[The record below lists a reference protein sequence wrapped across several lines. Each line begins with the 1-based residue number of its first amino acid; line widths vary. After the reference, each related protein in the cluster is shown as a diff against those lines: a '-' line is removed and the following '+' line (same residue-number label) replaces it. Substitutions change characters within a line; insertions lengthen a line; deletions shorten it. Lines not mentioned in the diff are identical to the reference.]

1 MFINKSWNIDE
12 VLKHNLTLKEI
23 KNMQKAA
30 VMVNRQ
36 DFFNK
41 LFVPKD
47 LENLNTIKPDD
58 DKKRITDLLK
68 EYQKVIMIYQS
79 GSNNLMYQMQASPIG
94 VVLDKN
100 MRNRAL
106 ELMSDNTTLHQVVS
120 NMEKNIDNLLSINN
134 EMEIYALSLYVPKLF
149 NMLSKRSN
157 SFKIMSDFI
166 EEFNYMVESLA
177 SKYMINYVDIT
188 PISKYC
194 ARGGID
200 IHCTRK
206 GHEVLSNIMMES
218 IINNDNNLIHVTE
231 KDFDYDNTGLDGMIK
246 DAIKRQKSYED
257 ALKNKDYDDTILK
270 TFEDKDRESLCKSL
284 IKEHQ
289 KEVYEIAKKL

>member
-1 MFINKSWNIDE
+1 
-12 VLKHNLTLKEI
+12 
-23 KNMQKAA
+23 MQKAA
-30 VMVNRQ
+30 VMINRQ

-41 LFVPKD
+41 LFVSKD
-47 LENLNTIKPDD
+47 LENLSTIKPDD

-94 VVLDKN
+94 AVLDKN

-106 ELMSDNTTLHQVVS
+106 ELMSDNTTLHQVIS
-120 NMEKNIDNLLSINN
+120 NMENNIYNLLSINN
-134 EMEIYALSLYVPKLF
+134 EMEIYMLGLYVPKLF
-149 NMLSKRSN
+149 SSLAKHSN

-166 EEFNYMVESLA
+166 EEFNYMVEALA

-188 PISKYC
+188 PISKYY
-194 ARGGID
+194 AKGGMD

-206 GHEVLSNIMMES
+206 GHEALAKIMMNN
-218 IINNDNNLIHVTE
+218 ILNNNDNNLIHVTE
-231 KDFDYDNTGLDGMIK
+231 KTFNYDNTGLDGMIK
-246 DAIKRQKSYED
+246 DAIKRQKTYED
-257 ALKNKDYDDTILK
+257 VLKNKDYDDTILK

-289 KEVYEIAKKL
+289 KEQKVYEIAKKL

>member
-1 MFINKSWNIDE
+1 
-12 VLKHNLTLKEI
+12 
-23 KNMQKAA
+23 MQKAA
-30 VMVNRQ
+30 VMINRQ

-41 LFVPKD
+41 LFVSKD
-47 LENLNTIKPDD
+47 LENLSTIKPDD

-94 VVLDKN
+94 AVLDKN

-106 ELMSDNTTLHQVVS
+106 ELMSDNTTLHQVIS
-120 NMEKNIDNLLSINN
+120 NMENNIDNLLSINN
-134 EMEIYALSLYVPKLF
+134 EMEIYMLGLYVPKLF
-149 NMLSKRSN
+149 SSLAKHSN

-166 EEFNYMVESLA
+166 EEFNYMAEALA

-194 ARGGID
+194 AKGGMD

-206 GHEVLSNIMMES
+206 GHEVLSYIMMES

-246 DAIKRQKSYED
+246 DAIKRQKTYEY
-257 ALKNKDYDDTILK
+257 ALTENNYDNTILENFK
-270 TFEDKDRESLCKSL
+270 DKDRKQICNSL
-284 IKEHQ
+284 IEEHQ
-289 KEVYEIAKKL
+289 KEKEVYEIAKKL